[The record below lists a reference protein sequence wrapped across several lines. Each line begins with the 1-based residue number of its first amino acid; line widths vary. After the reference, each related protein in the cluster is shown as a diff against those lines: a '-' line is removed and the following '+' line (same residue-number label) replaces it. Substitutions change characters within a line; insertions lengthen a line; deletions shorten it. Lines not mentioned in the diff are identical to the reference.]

1 MVNGKVYIGQS
12 KNMNKR
18 KNKHFTLLRRN
29 KHNNKHLQSAWN
41 KYSEKNF
48 VFEIIESFESYYPDT
63 INEREIFWIKYY
75 NSFNKDFGYNNTS
88 GGDGIKNYKHT
99 EEAKKKIGEASKKR
113 KLSKEHKEA
122 LLKSITGRKKSEEE
136 LKKLSNAAKGR
147 KISEWHK
154 QQLRKGWEA
163 YEITDE
169 VRKKISESRKGF
181 KMSEE
186 QKQKLSRINKGKPSN
201 NKKLSDED
209 IENIKQIFE
218 KDKKASVVEIAKQY
232 NVSCSSIYGI
242 RQKCGIKGRQK

>member
-1 MVNGKVYIGQS
+1 MINKKVYIGQS
-12 KNMNKR
+12 KNIDAR
-18 KNKHFTLLRRN
+18 KNKHFTLLRHN

-41 KYSEKNF
+41 KYSEQNF
-48 VFEIIESFESYYPDT
+48 VFEIIESFEYYDPNI

-75 NSFNKDFGYNNTS
+75 NSFDKNFGYNNTS

-99 EEAKKKIGEASKKR
+99 EEAKKKISEASKKQ

-154 QQLRKGWEA
+154 EQLRKGREA

-201 NKKLSDED
+201 NKKLSNED

-218 KDKKASVVEIAKQY
+218 KDKKAKVAEIAKQY
-232 NVSCSSIYGI
+232 NVCCSSIYSI

>member
-12 KNMNKR
+12 KNVNKR
-18 KNKHFTLLRRN
+18 KNKHFTLLRHN
-29 KHNNKHLQSAWN
+29 KHKNKHLQSAWN
-41 KYSEKNF
+41 KYYEKNF
-48 VFEIIESFESYYPDT
+48 VFEIIESFESYDPDI

-99 EEAKKKIGEASKKR
+99 EEAKKKISEASKKQ

-154 QQLRKGWEA
+154 EQLRKGREA
-163 YEITDE
+163 YKITDE
-169 VRKKISESRKGF
+169 VRKKISDSRKGF

>member
-1 MVNGKVYIGQS
+1 
-12 KNMNKR
+12 MNKR
-18 KNKHFTLLRRN
+18 KNKHFTLLRHN

-48 VFEIIESFESYYPDT
+48 VFEIIESFESYDPDI

-99 EEAKKKIGEASKKR
+99 EEAKKKISEASKKQ

-136 LKKLSNAAKGR
+136 LKKLSNAEKGR
-147 KISEWHK
+147 KIS
-154 QQLRKGWEA
+154 
-163 YEITDE
+163 D
-169 VRKKISESRKGF
+169 SRKGF

>member
-12 KNMNKR
+12 KNVNKR
-18 KNKHFTLLRRN
+18 KNKHFTLLRHN

-48 VFEIIESFESYYPDT
+48 VFEIIESFESYDPDI

-99 EEAKKKIGEASKKR
+99 EEAKKKISEASKKQ

-154 QQLRKGWEA
+154 EQLRKGREA
-163 YEITDE
+163 YKITDE
-169 VRKKISESRKGF
+169 VRKKISDSRKGF

-201 NKKLSDED
+201 NKKLSNED

>member
-12 KNMNKR
+12 KNVNKR
-18 KNKHFTLLRRN
+18 KNKHFTLLRHN

-41 KYSEKNF
+41 KYFEKNF
-48 VFEIIESFESYYPDT
+48 VFEIIESFESYDPDI

-99 EEAKKKIGEASKKR
+99 EEAKKKISEASKKQ

-154 QQLRKGWEA
+154 EQLRKGREA
-163 YEITDE
+163 YKITDE
-169 VRKKISESRKGF
+169 VRKKISDSRKGF

>member
-1 MVNGKVYIGQS
+1 MVNEKVYIGQS
-12 KNMNKR
+12 KNVNKR
-18 KNKHFTLLRRN
+18 KNKHFTLLRHN

-48 VFEIIESFESYYPDT
+48 VFEIIESFESYDPDI

-88 GGDGIKNYKHT
+88 GGDGIKNYQHT
-99 EEAKKKIGEASKKR
+99 EEAKKKISEASKKQ

-154 QQLRKGWEA
+154 EQLRKGREA
-163 YEITDE
+163 YKITDE
-169 VRKKISESRKGF
+169 VRKKISDSRKGF